1 MDQMRE
7 KIRQDA
13 MAETQRASK
22 KKDDEEITDD
32 WTAEQSQLLIKAVN
46 LFPAGTASRY
56 NSCLWRRL
64 KDGAYY
70 CYCAYV
76 LRNPRYSDFL
86 SPMVTNTGIF
96 LHGLKLSGESRS

>member
-1 MDQMRE
+1 MDEMRE

-56 NSCLWRRL
+56 NCCLL
-64 KDGAYY
+64 L
-70 CYCAYV
+70 
-76 LRNPRYSDFL
+76 LR
-86 SPMVTNTGIF
+86 I
-96 LHGLKLSGESRS
+96 RSAHPQILGFPIANGY

>member
-1 MDQMRE
+1 MDEMRE

-13 MAETQRASK
+13 IAETQRASK

-56 NSCLWRRL
+56 NCCLWRRPTIVI
-64 KDGAYY
+64 AHTF
-70 CYCAYV
+70 CA
-76 LRNPRYSDFL
+76 
-86 SPMVTNTGIF
+86 SPDTRISYRQWLLIQGYFCTV
-96 LHGLKLSGESRS
+96 